1 MPFGATSF
9 IMGQRSIDPNAE
21 YYTKAQMDVL
31 LAQKQNNLSIATG
44 TIETNA
50 TTVTVNYNNDF
61 IGAFAKQGNNIVQ
74 CDIVVDSGSV
84 VFTLANKP
92 SSEVVCSVIYG

>member
-1 MPFGATSF
+1 MPFDATSF

-44 TIETNA
+44 TIGTNA
-50 TTVTVNYNNDF
+50 TTVTVNYSNDF
-61 IGAFAKQGNNIVQ
+61 IGAFAKQDNNIIQ
-74 CDIVVDSGSV
+74 CDIVVNDSSV

-92 SSEVVCSVIYG
+92 SSQVICSVVYG